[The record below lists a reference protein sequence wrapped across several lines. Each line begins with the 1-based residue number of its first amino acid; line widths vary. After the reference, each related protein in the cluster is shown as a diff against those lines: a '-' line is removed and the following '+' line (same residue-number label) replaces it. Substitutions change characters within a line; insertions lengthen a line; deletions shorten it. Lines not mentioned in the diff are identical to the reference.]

1 MSKTKR
7 IITEEKI
14 IRVETNDG
22 RVADFSDN
30 GDQYSGGRHASFQYI
45 SDSRENDLDPQVYIG
60 TVVTDL
66 ELVDNY

>member
-22 RVADFSDN
+22 RVMDFPDE
-30 GDQYSGGRHASFQYI
+30 GDQYSGGRYASFQYI
-45 SDSRENDLDPQVYIG
+45 RDAQELDLEPEVYLG
-60 TVVTDL
+60 SVVTDIS
-66 ELVDNY
+66 LVDNY